1 MAYLS
6 VGEEGVTE
14 SSCQPH
20 NKREQSNEKWSC
32 AQQGEHT
39 TRFRG
44 RHWNAAKMTLRH
56 KTSSQPLP
64 HHRAREGAT
73 YLSSTSRT
81 ECMSSTA
88 THPPYAANSRR
99 CAGTTCKSCV
109 REEVIS
115 RCRRHTLSRGGCKST
130 YVAVR
135 CVHALPAAQRGPS
148 QSLRSA
154 HASVDSSTGLCGT
167 HHEFLDASIF
177 TRLTHVGLALLGSAA
192 RELPGR

>member
-6 VGEEGVTE
+6 VGEEGVAE

-32 AQQGEHT
+32 AQQGEQT

-88 THPPYAANSRR
+88 THPPYAANSLR

-109 REEVIS
+109 REEVVS
-115 RCRRHTLSRGGCKST
+115 RCRRHTVKERVQEHACGCE
-130 YVAVR
+130 VR
-135 CVHALPAAQRGPS
+135 ARTSCSATRPIREPARCACE
-148 QSLRSA
+148 
-154 HASVDSSTGLCGT
+154 CG
-167 HHEFLDASIF
+167 
-177 TRLTHVGLALLGSAA
+177 
-192 RELPGR
+192 